1 MIAVS
6 AFTRIDAAAVA
17 HLALEFVNEIRI
29 SNVSG
34 SVDCWQV
41 IFDPGVVMSFDELS
55 GVVGNRDWCNV
66 EIA

>member
-6 AFTRIDAAAVA
+6 VFTRLGAAAVA
-17 HLALEFVNEIRI
+17 HLALEFVDEVRI

-41 IFDPGVVMSFDELS
+41 IFDPGVVMSADELAA
-55 GVVGNRDWCNV
+55 VVGDNGHCKV